1 MKFLIGLF
9 IGVFIE
15 VILGVFI
22 IALISVNKDKN
33 DDEQETYIKSLK
45 EDRNEF

>member
-1 MKFLIGLF
+1 MRFLIGLF
-9 IGVFIE
+9 IGVFIGA
-15 VILGVFI
+15 ILGIFV